1 MSTLFTEQDSIDLAA
16 EVEAQL
22 RELRKKRKPQREFK
36 DSFQH
41 NDSPSDNDN
50 KLIKQHQSI
59 ESLTQESSPS
69 FLAKFGK
76 AAKGDLCDE
85 TGLLHQQW
93 QKWGDLN
100 NKDALERLGGVLV
113 AMGFT
118 GGALRSLVVVVTV
131 IVVHIRIKAFC
142 EDYGQGAEK

>member
-1 MSTLFTEQDSIDLAA
+1 MSTLFTEQDSIDLAV

-22 RELRKKRKPQREFK
+22 RELREFESIAIQRSGKPSAKE
-36 DSFQH
+36 SA
-41 NDSPSDNDN
+41 
-50 KLIKQHQSI
+50 LVKQTQTI
-59 ESLTQESSPS
+59 ESLTKEPSPS

-100 NKDALERLGGVLV
+100 NKDALDRLGGVLV

-131 IVVHIRIKAFC
+131 VVVHIGIKAFC
-142 EDYGQGAEK
+142 EDYGQGCEK